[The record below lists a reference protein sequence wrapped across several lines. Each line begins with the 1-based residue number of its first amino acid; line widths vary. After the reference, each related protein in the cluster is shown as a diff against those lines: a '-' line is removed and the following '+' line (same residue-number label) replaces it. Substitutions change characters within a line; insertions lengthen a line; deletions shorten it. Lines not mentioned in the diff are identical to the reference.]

1 MTSRGFAAPRAQAR
15 VFVRVRMV
23 SVRRRAAVCCAR
35 SLGIGWKRRR
45 ETHGSDEPTCGSRF
59 LADAGLADRAA
70 EAMSFALWPSLA
82 EGNEKIL
89 AKKFLPHGFVFAQ
102 SPLIV

>member
-1 MTSRGFAAPRAQAR
+1 
-15 VFVRVRMV
+15 
-23 SVRRRAAVCCAR
+23 
-35 SLGIGWKRRR
+35 
-45 ETHGSDEPTCGSRF
+45 
-59 LADAGLADRAA
+59 
-70 EAMSFALWPSLA
+70 MSFALWPSLA

>member
-1 MTSRGFAAPRAQAR
+1 LRAFVVNWLEEASRGARLGRAH
-15 VFVRVRMV
+15 VRFTLVLRMLV
-23 SVRRRAAVCCAR
+23 
-35 SLGIGWKRRR
+35 L
-45 ETHGSDEPTCGSRF
+45 PTEW
-59 LADAGLADRAA
+59 A